1 MSKGDN
7 PQMTISAAE
16 FIINTN
22 ENFPSNN
29 GERCS
34 VKVEYLECDAVLTLL
49 DKKDRGESDENLF
62 SLSINNYDNRRING
76 NMKSSLE
83 NYKEVIY
90 YNSNS
95 KVKKFYGSYDK
106 ETDKI
111 TVKENISHILI
122 LGKTDTSPKSDGSY
136 ILYIDKTIL
145 IYEDSHLKIT
155 SANESKP
162 ALTMYEYFNLIYI
175 DWFSLLLSDF
185 DKEFLKFKSVMPQK
199 VLSARAASTEAD
211 SEADSESEAEAE
223 AESEADFQLV
233 GEQRVV
239 EGVGGEEEGEGE
251 GEGEEEGEAE
261 EGEGSER
268 KGATQKAQRAAKKII
283 TGLRLEKGLKKMNT
297 AVKRMK
303 EEEKIYGPTIGG
315 SSFGKKKGKK
325 TKKLN

>member
-1 MSKGDN
+1 MSEGDN

-49 DKKDRGESDENLF
+49 DKKDRGESDESDENLF
-62 SLSINNYDNRRING
+62 SLSINNYDNRRIND

-90 YNSNS
+90 YNSQL
-95 KVKKFYGSYDK
+95 KKFYSSYNDEKDK
-106 ETDKI
+106 G
-111 TVKENISHILI
+111 TVKEKISHILI
-122 LGKTDTSPKSDGSY
+122 LGKKDISPKSDSSY
-136 ILYIDKTIL
+136 ILNIDKTIL
-145 IYEDSHLKIT
+145 IYEASHANIT
-155 SANESKP
+155 SANQSNP

-185 DKEFLKFKSVMPQK
+185 EKEFEKFKSVMPQE
-199 VLSARAASTEAD
+199 VLSAAD
-211 SEADSESEAEAE
+211 SDSDSD
-223 AESEADFQLV
+223 SEADFQLK

-239 EGVGGEEEGEGE
+239 EGVGGEEEGEEEGVGGE
-251 GEGEEEGEAE
+251 GGD
-261 EGEGSER
+261 
-268 KGATQKAQRAAKKII
+268 TQRQRATNAASKIQTAIRVMKAAKQAKKEEA
-283 TGLRLEKGLKKMNT
+283 R
-297 AVKRMK
+297 K
-303 EEEKIYGPTIGG
+303 EEEIEINRGNFVYASGG

>member
-1 MSKGDN
+1 MSEGDN

-155 SANESKP
+155 SANESNP

-185 DKEFLKFKSVMPQK
+185 DKEFLKFKSVMPQE

-211 SEADSESEAEAE
+211 SEADSE
-223 AESEADFQLV
+223 ADFQLE

-239 EGVGGEEEGEGE
+239 EGVGEVEGVGGEEEGV
-251 GEGEEEGEAE
+251 EEGEAE